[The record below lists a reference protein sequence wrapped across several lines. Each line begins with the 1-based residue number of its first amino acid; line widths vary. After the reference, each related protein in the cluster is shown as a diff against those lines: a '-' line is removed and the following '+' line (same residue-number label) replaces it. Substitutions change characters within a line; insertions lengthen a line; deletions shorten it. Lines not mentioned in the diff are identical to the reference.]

1 MAASRSVVCWRPGDE
16 TDIRDSQADDP
27 EASTTHA
34 LGDTLRGRLERAKQL
49 MVSTTGK
56 RVSTSAIAK
65 QLLDSAREDRL
76 EVIDLLAHPTD
87 SLLQIP
93 RKGDA
98 RQLLSRA
105 EWSVLAHFVRHGIEA
120 FSSRTPNPVSRD
132 SLVALLDAFLA
143 VYGFSLA
150 SQGGDSPIPIL
161 APSKSRSILSGV
173 VGIKIDME
181 T

>member
-1 MAASRSVVCWRPGDE
+1 
-16 TDIRDSQADDP
+16 
-27 EASTTHA
+27 
-34 LGDTLRGRLERAKQL
+34 
-49 MVSTTGK
+49 
-56 RVSTSAIAK
+56 
-65 QLLDSAREDRL
+65 
-76 EVIDLLAHPTD
+76 
-87 SLLQIP
+87 
-93 RKGDA
+93 
-98 RQLLSRA
+98 
-105 EWSVLAHFVRHGIEA
+105 VLAHFVRHGIEA

-161 APSKSRSILSGV
+161 APSKSRSILSSV

>member
-1 MAASRSVVCWRPGDE
+1 MKRTSPAAKLTSRKPQQHTLSVR
-16 TDIRDSQADDP
+16 IS
-27 EASTTHA
+27 
-34 LGDTLRGRLERAKQL
+34 DTLRLRLERAKRL

-65 QLLDSAREDRL
+65 QFLESAREYRL
-76 EVIDLLAHPTD
+76 EVVDLLAHPIDT
-87 SLLQIP
+87 LLQIR

-132 SLVALLDAFLA
+132 SLLAVLDA
-143 VYGFSLA
+143 
-150 SQGGDSPIPIL
+150 
-161 APSKSRSILSGV
+161 
-173 VGIKIDME
+173 
-181 T
+181 

>member
-1 MAASRSVVCWRPGDE
+1 MKRTSPAPKLTSRKPQQHTLSVR
-16 TDIRDSQADDP
+16 IS
-27 EASTTHA
+27 
-34 LGDTLRGRLERAKQL
+34 DTLRLRLERAKRL

-65 QLLDSAREDRL
+65 QLLESAREDRL
-76 EVIDLLAHPTD
+76 EVVDLLAHPIDT
-87 SLLQIP
+87 LLQIR

-132 SLVALLDAFLA
+132 SLLAVLDA
-143 VYGFSLA
+143 
-150 SQGGDSPIPIL
+150 
-161 APSKSRSILSGV
+161 
-173 VGIKIDME
+173 
-181 T
+181 

>member
-1 MAASRSVVCWRPGDE
+1 MKRTSPAAKLTSRKPQQHTLSVR
-16 TDIRDSQADDP
+16 IS
-27 EASTTHA
+27 
-34 LGDTLRGRLERAKQL
+34 DTLRLRLERAERL

-65 QLLDSAREDRL
+65 QLLESAREDRL
-76 EVIDLLAHPTD
+76 EVVDLLAHPIDT
-87 SLLQIP
+87 LLQIR

-132 SLVALLDAFLA
+132 SLLAVLDA
-143 VYGFSLA
+143 
-150 SQGGDSPIPIL
+150 
-161 APSKSRSILSGV
+161 
-173 VGIKIDME
+173 
-181 T
+181 

>member
-1 MAASRSVVCWRPGDE
+1 MKRTSPAAKLTSRKPQQHTLSVR
-16 TDIRDSQADDP
+16 IS
-27 EASTTHA
+27 
-34 LGDTLRGRLERAKQL
+34 DTLRLRLERAKRL

-65 QLLDSAREDRL
+65 QLLESAREDRL
-76 EVIDLLAHPTD
+76 EVVDLLAHPIDT
-87 SLLQIP
+87 LLQIR

-132 SLVALLDAFLA
+132 SLLAVLDA
-143 VYGFSLA
+143 
-150 SQGGDSPIPIL
+150 
-161 APSKSRSILSGV
+161 
-173 VGIKIDME
+173 
-181 T
+181 

>member
-1 MAASRSVVCWRPGDE
+1 MKRTSPAAKLTSRKPQQHTLSVR
-16 TDIRDSQADDP
+16 IS
-27 EASTTHA
+27 
-34 LGDTLRGRLERAKQL
+34 DTLRLRLERAKRL

-65 QLLDSAREDRL
+65 QLLESAREDRL
-76 EVIDLLAHPTD
+76 EVVDLLAHPIDT
-87 SLLQIP
+87 LLQIR

-132 SLVALLDAFLA
+132 SLLA
-143 VYGFSLA
+143 VRDA
-150 SQGGDSPIPIL
+150 
-161 APSKSRSILSGV
+161 
-173 VGIKIDME
+173 
-181 T
+181 

>member
-1 MAASRSVVCWRPGDE
+1 MKRTSATAKLTIRKPQQHTLSVR
-16 TDIRDSQADDP
+16 IS
-27 EASTTHA
+27 
-34 LGDTLRGRLERAKQL
+34 DTLRLRLERAKRL

-65 QLLDSAREDRL
+65 QLLESAREDRL
-76 EVIDLLAHPTD
+76 EVVDLLAHPIDT
-87 SLLQIP
+87 LLQIR

-132 SLVALLDAFLA
+132 SLLAVLDA
-143 VYGFSLA
+143 
-150 SQGGDSPIPIL
+150 
-161 APSKSRSILSGV
+161 
-173 VGIKIDME
+173 
-181 T
+181 